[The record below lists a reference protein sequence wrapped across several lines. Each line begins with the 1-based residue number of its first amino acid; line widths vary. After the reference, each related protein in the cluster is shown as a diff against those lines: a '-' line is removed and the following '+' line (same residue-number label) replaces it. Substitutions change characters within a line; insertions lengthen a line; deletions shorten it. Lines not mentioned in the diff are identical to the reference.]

1 MGVLS
6 SQLFTNPPNDRL
18 ERCAKNN
25 PDHITPGSTGDHV
38 KCIQIALNQLS
49 KVFLKIDGIY
59 GPRTAAAVVAF
70 KEAQAP
76 PLRQTWQSV
85 ADNIVGIGTVKALD
99 QQMRALESPPSPKFS
114 RLVSPT
120 INGAAHDHKRCPRL
134 ESGEH
139 KATPINPLSF
149 GRKINIWG
157 DGETDYLGF
166 EDYAID
172 PTYASNGKGRMKF
185 TWEPL
190 ERGGIDDHTVS
201 DIFMRSSPVYD
212 DNDLKV
218 GRIKPRSTTA
228 EILRIAMPGCRFT
241 YSGTA
246 ENIALYFTKV
256 LRLGVVTETAYVD
269 GNGDLQPL
277 GTVPSDPKNGMF
289 VYILTIL

>member
-25 PDHITPGSTGDHV
+25 SDHIASGSTGDHV

-99 QQMRALESPPSPKFS
+99 KQMRDLESAPSPKFS

-120 INGAAHDHKRCPRL
+120 RNGAAHDHRRCPRL
-134 ESGEH
+134 EAGAHE
-139 KATPINPLSF
+139 ATPINPLGF
-149 GRKINIWG
+149 KRKINIWG

-172 PTYASNGKGRMKF
+172 PRFPTNGKGLLKF
-185 TWEPL
+185 TWESL
-190 ERGGIDDHTVS
+190 ERGGIEDHTVS

-212 DNDLKV
+212 DNDLKA

-228 EILRIAMPGCRFT
+228 EILRIALPGCRFT
-241 YSGTA
+241 YSGTI
-246 ENIALYFTKV
+246 ENINLYLPKV
-256 LRLGVVTETAYVD
+256 LRLGVVMETAYVD

-277 GTVPSDPKNGMF
+277 GTVPSNPNKGMF
-289 VYILTIL
+289 VYTLTIL

>member
-1 MGVLS
+1 MGILS
-6 SQLFTNPPNDRL
+6 SKLFTVPPNDRL

-25 PDHITPGSTGDHV
+25 SDHIAPGSTGDHV

-70 KEAQAP
+70 KEAQSP

-99 QQMRALESPPSPKFS
+99 KQMRDLESAPARKFS
-114 RLVSPT
+114 QLVSRT

-139 KATPINPLSF
+139 KATPINPLGF

-172 PTYASNGKGRMKF
+172 PSYASNGKGLMKF
-185 TWEPL
+185 TWERL
-190 ERGGIDDHTVS
+190 EKGGIADHTAS

-212 DNDLKV
+212 DNDLKI

-228 EILRIAMPGCRFT
+228 EILRIAMPGCRLT
-241 YSGTA
+241 YSGTI
-246 ENIALYFTKV
+246 ENINLYLAKI
-256 LRLGVVTETAYVD
+256 LRLGVVTETTYVD

-277 GTVPSDPKNGMF
+277 GVVPSDPNKGMF

>member
-1 MGVLS
+1 MGILS
-6 SQLFTNPPNDRL
+6 SRLFTVPPNDRL

-25 PDHITPGSTGDHV
+25 SDHIPPGSTGDHV

-70 KEAQAP
+70 KEAQSP

-99 QQMRALESPPSPKFS
+99 KQMRDLENAPSPKFS
-114 RLVSPT
+114 QLVSPT
-120 INGAAHDHKRCPRL
+120 RSGATHEHKLCPRL
-134 ESGEH
+134 EAGEH
-139 KATPINPLSF
+139 EATPINPLGF

-172 PTYASNGKGRMKF
+172 PAYASNVKGRMKF
-185 TWEPL
+185 TWERP
-190 ERGGIDDHTVS
+190 ENGGIADNTVS

-212 DNDLKV
+212 DNDLRI

-228 EILRIAMPGCRFT
+228 EILRIATPGCRFT
-241 YSGTA
+241 YSGSA
-246 ENIALYFTKV
+246 ENMTLYLTKV
-256 LRLGVVTETAYVD
+256 LRLGVVMETAYVD
-269 GNGDLQPL
+269 ENGNLKPL
-277 GTVPSDPKNGMF
+277 GTVPSNPKKGLF